1 MQTGDMTFQ
10 QVLDTVEML
19 SPGEQVEL
27 IEIISRRLMERR
39 RSEAAADI
47 REARADYR
55 ADEPTSL
62 AQRQGAAADVMEES
76 LRRQLLEVLLA
87 PAEPRKMTR
96 HLVTYEEFLAWADED
111 TLAEWVN
118 GEVVMYSPA
127 SDRHQDISGFLESVL
142 RSFVEVRQLG
152 IVRSAPFQMKLEHGR
167 EPDLLFVAKTNLGRL
182 KETYLDGPA
191 DLAVE
196 IISPESLGRDRGEK
210 FYEYA
215 QGGVPEYWL
224 IDPQTEWVEFYRLE
238 GEHYRLA
245 FSGKEGE
252 YHALVLPGFVLR
264 VEWLWQEPL
273 PSPIRTLAEIVGMDS
288 SLAETFERAL
298 AGG

>member
-1 MQTGDMTFQ
+1 MQTRDVTFQ

-27 IEIISRRLMERR
+27 IETISRRLMERR
-39 RSEAAADI
+39 RSEVAADI

-55 ADEPTSL
+55 AGTV
-62 AQRQGAAADVMEES
+62 RRGTAADVVMEES
-76 LRRQLLEVLLA
+76 LRRWLLEVLLA
-87 PAEPRKMTR
+87 PVEPRKM
-96 HLVTYEEFLAWADED
+96 TYEEFLAWADED

-167 EPDLLFVAKTNLGRL
+167 EPDLLFVAQTNLGRL

-191 DLAVE
+191 NLVVE
-196 IISPESLGRDRGEK
+196 IVSPESAGRDRGVK

-224 IDPQTEWVEFYRLE
+224 IDPQMEWAEFYQLE
-238 GEHYRLA
+238 EGHYRLT
-245 FSGKEGE
+245 FSGKKGE
-252 YHALVLPGFVLR
+252 YHALVLPDFWLR

-273 PSPIRTLAEIVGMDS
+273 PSPIRTLAEIVGMDP